1 MPLLDESRKMLTDL
15 VVAVD
20 TVYNTQFVN
29 FSTHRVMVQGTG
41 SIEPIGTPLV
51 WNPTDEMFEVYVD
64 QPLVSDP
71 GDPEAEP
78 PVAPTDVG
86 TSSLPGGYIVCVS
99 VGRREGVGLN
109 SADITLSPE
118 GTEVSVLFRGPSQIK
133 NDGIEWG
140 AADAAAQ
147 AAFIKALELQNVSVV
162 DAATEVDPVLFT
174 PAEE

>member
-15 VVAVD
+15 LAAVD

-51 WNPTDEMFEVYVD
+51 WNATDEMFEVYVD

-71 GDPEAEP
+71 DATPA
-78 PVAPTDVG
+78 VDVG
-86 TSSLPGGYIVCVS
+86 SSSLPGGYVACIS

-109 SADITLSPE
+109 KADIELNTDD
-118 GTEVSVLFRGPSQIK
+118 GAEVSVLFRGPSQIK

-140 AADAAAQ
+140 TADPTAQ
-147 AAFIKALELQNVSVV
+147 AAFIKALELQNISVV

-174 PAEE
+174 PAE